1 MNTNFT
7 NILNKVYSGFSKN
20 ENGMSL
26 DDIVKNVAYQVVLE
40 CAMVANEKYEKGFCP
55 VGGYVKEHFGI

>member
-7 NILNKVYSGFSKN
+7 NILNRVYSEFSKDN
-20 ENGMSL
+20 MPL
-26 DDIVKNVAYQVVLE
+26 DDIVKSVAYEVVQE